1 MRTIEACPR
10 RILGQLRCL
19 LWRSVLVGRV
29 GPGPLSKDDNPAT
42 VVHSVKLKTKNP
54 YEKPVSEFETGC
66 QLTYVGEK
74 TEV

>member
-1 MRTIEACPR
+1 MRP
-10 RILGQLRCL
+10 
-19 LWRSVLVGRV
+19 VLVSRV
-29 GPGPLSKDDNPAT
+29 GSGPPLKNDNLAT

-74 TEV
+74 TDVGNRCQKK